1 MSVVSLDAGVD
12 KLRGGGARV
21 EVIHPDEQTLEALA
35 SVGSVMNPA
44 ASEPAA
50 KAGHL
55 QGGRMVTERLSSFWQ

>member
-1 MSVVSLDAGVD
+1 MLEWIHY
-12 KLRGGGARV
+12 GAAVRAQR
-21 EVIHPDEQTLEALA
+21 VIHPDEQTLEALA

-50 KAGHL
+50 RAGRL